1 MRITPQ
7 RFIGQLLLGSV
18 LLTGCLD
25 ELTENRQSEAE
36 PTKQSVINALRA
48 NNAGTHQ
55 KPWGSDARELLRR
68 WPVEQ
73 GLVRVWAEGQVAD
86 VTRDG
91 IEMVEERLGFPM
103 FEWVDSESA
112 AQVVMLHRSKDCS
125 LQVNGGRDT
134 SQYFDVPPVEGVG
147 MLKGPIYVH
156 LNERECSGRYNV
168 PVRAAMVAAGF
179 VRLHTMRPP
188 GPSEWK
194 ALETLYHNPP
204 GIALADAD
212 ILW

>member
-7 RFIGQLLLGSV
+7 RFIALLLLGSA
-18 LLTGCLD
+18 LLAGCLY
-25 ELTENRQSEAE
+25 ELTENRQSEAQ

-55 KPWGSDARELLRR
+55 EPWGSDAREILRR

-73 GLVRVWAEGQVAD
+73 GPVRIWAEERVAGAALEG
-86 VTRDG
+86 V
-91 IEMVEERLGFPM
+91 EMVEKRLGFPL
-103 FEWVDSESA
+103 FEWVDNESN
-112 AQVVMLHRSKDCS
+112 AQVVMLRRSKECS

-134 SQYFDVPPVEGVG
+134 SRHFETPPVESAG

-156 LNERECSGRYNV
+156 LNQRECGDRYNV

-179 VRLHTMRPP
+179 VRLHTMRSPR
-188 GPSEWK
+188 PSEWK

-204 GIALADAD
+204 GTTLADAD